1 MKLLLHAIINSQS
14 LGVDQS
20 HKSRTRA
27 RERGYERAYKI
38 DKAEIATGSEIDPMI
53 DPMVDQLSDCKP
65 EMANM
70 LVLE

>member
-20 HKSRTRA
+20 RKSRTRA

-38 DKAEIATGSEIDPMI
+38 DKAEIASEIDPMI
-53 DPMVDQLSDCKP
+53 DPMIDQLSDCKP